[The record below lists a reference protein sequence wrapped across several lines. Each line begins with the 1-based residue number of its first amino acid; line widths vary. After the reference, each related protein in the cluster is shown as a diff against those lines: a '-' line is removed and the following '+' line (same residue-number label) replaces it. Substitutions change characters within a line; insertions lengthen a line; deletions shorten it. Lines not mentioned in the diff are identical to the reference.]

1 MMVYS
6 KSSKRKTVIKCIL
19 FILFFFLIVG
29 GFGFVFSVLTGRE
42 MANWDEGMKA
52 RNQAMVSGS
61 AVSGEAVPGQK

>member
-29 GFGFVFSVLTGRE
+29 GFGIVFSVLTGRE
-42 MANWDEGMKA
+42 MASFEEGLKA
-52 RNQAMVSGS
+52 RDQAIASGS
-61 AVSGEAVPGQK
+61 AVSGQAVPGK